1 MDPFEQLEMVWSS
14 LQSWF
19 DLLRVELD
27 RVVQRE
33 STTEVLTQVGSPV
46 IEKKTVLESVDFGT
60 DSADVIET
68 DEIDLSTISEGT
80 SSPDS
85 TSVVSK
91 DRPSTPSKLPLISQ
105 TSSVLAAAIVNS
117 APSHR
122 RTAFLQASSSID
134 QTTSSSLTD
143 RDKNLKRRSW
153 HVDRVT
159 ARLLSSM
166 SPSSSLSQLPIFN
179 RSAST
184 NSNHLCECYAWWS
197 LIHNCVAFLVSNF
210 HCLWLSC
217 FIED

>member
-27 RVVQRE
+27 RVVKSE
-33 STTEVLTQVGSPV
+33 STAEMLTEVGSPV
-46 IEKKTVLESVDFGT
+46 IEKKAVLESVDFVT
-60 DSADVIET
+60 NPADVTET

-80 SSPDS
+80 SSPGS
-85 TSVVSK
+85 TSVISK
-91 DRPSTPSKLPLISQ
+91 DCPSMPSIPPPISQ

-122 RTAFLQASSSID
+122 RAAFLQASSSID

-143 RDKNLKRRSW
+143 RDKDLKRRTW

-166 SPSSSLSQLPIFN
+166 SPSNSLSQLPIFN
-179 RSAST
+179 RSVST
-184 NSNHLCECYAWWS
+184 NSNHLCEYCAWM
-197 LIHNCVAFLVSNF
+197 VEPYT
-210 HCLWLSC
+210 WLYGHLLSTS
-217 FIED
+217 

>member
-27 RVVQRE
+27 RVVKSE
-33 STTEVLTQVGSPV
+33 STAEILTDVGSPV
-46 IEKKTVLESVDFGT
+46 IEKKTVLESVDFVT
-60 DSADVIET
+60 NPADVTET

-80 SSPDS
+80 SSPGS
-85 TSVVSK
+85 TSVVSQ
-91 DRPSTPSKLPLISQ
+91 DCPSMPNRPPPISQ

-122 RTAFLQASSSID
+122 RAAFLQASSSID

-143 RDKNLKRRSW
+143 RDKDLKRRTW

-166 SPSSSLSQLPIFN
+166 SPSNSLSQLPIFN
-179 RSAST
+179 RSVST
-184 NSNHLCECYAWWS
+184 NSNHLCEYCAWCS
-197 LIHNCVAFLVSNF
+197 LIRPFCCQPYLVSNF
-210 HCLWLSC
+210 HQ
-217 FIED
+217 